1 MFRHGLI
8 LAVTALLI
16 ASPAAAKRKKGKSK
30 KAAAPAAAA
39 IELLPVGSK
48 APHFTLK
55 PINRG
60 SIGQGLGDPTANRF
74 GATVFK
80 KLVGKK
86 RKPSNVKLVVLTFY
100 ATWCKSCQLEVPFLN
115 ELTKE
120 LAPKGL
126 RSFVIAVDK
135 GGEGKKL
142 LDEKLALGI
151 GPPKGAKVKIEIPMF
166 HDGFNILQKKFKA
179 AALPTIYMINAEG
192 KIVFTKHGF
201 NVKKGDK
208 KKIRAAIMAGLGS

>member
-1 MFRHGLI
+1 MLRHRLLI
-8 LAVTALLI
+8 MAAALLV
-16 ASPAAAKRKKGKSK
+16 ATPAMAKK
-30 KAAAPAAAA
+30 KAAAPAEK

-60 SIGQGLGDPTANRF
+60 SIGEGLGDPTANRF
-74 GATVFK
+74 GATVLK

-86 RKPSNVKLVVLTFY
+86 RKPSDVKLVVLTFY
-100 ATWCKSCQLEVPFLN
+100 ATWCKSCQKEVPYLN

-142 LDEKLALGI
+142 LDAKLAEGV
-151 GPPKGAKVKIEIPMF
+151 GPKKVKIEIPVF

-179 AALPTIYMINAEG
+179 AALPTVYMINAEG

-201 NVKKGDK
+201 NEKKGDK
-208 KKIRAAIMAGLGS
+208 KKLRAAVLKGLGS

>member
-1 MFRHGLI
+1 MKMLKHRLLI
-8 LAVTALLI
+8 MATALLI
-16 ASPAAAKRKKGKSK
+16 ASPSVAKKKK
-30 KAAAPAAAA
+30 KAPKKAAPAAEK
-39 IELLPVGSK
+39 IELLPVGAK

-60 SIGQGLGDPTANRF
+60 SIGVGLGDPTANRF
-74 GATVFK
+74 GATVLK

-86 RKPSNVKLVVLTFY
+86 RKPSDVKLVVLSFY
-100 ATWCKSCQLEVPFLN
+100 ATWCKSCQKEVPYLN

-135 GGEGKKL
+135 GGDGKKL
-142 LDEKLALGI
+142 LDAKLAEGM
-151 GPPKGAKVKIEIPMF
+151 GPKKTKIEIPIF

-179 AALPTIYMINAEG
+179 AALPTVYMINAEG

-201 NVKKGDK
+201 NEKKGDK
-208 KKIRAAIMAGLGS
+208 KKLRAAVLKGLGS